1 MNLKATFSCFIV
13 FFILLCSTGASAK
26 KWDSVSTGAGFDKQV
41 LCLYADSATQ
51 TLYAGGAFTTV
62 DGITVNGI
70 AKWNGTT
77 WAAMGAGFTSPNAV
91 VYAITMYGG
100 QVYAG
105 GYFTTSGSTTVNNIA
120 KWDGTA
126 WQPLSSGM
134 STTGTYDFVSSF
146 ATFGGD
152 LYVGGE
158 FSKAGTITA
167 KNIAKW
173 NGTVWSTLGLFGGI
187 DDRVNTLYVHGGEL
201 YAGGDFV
208 INATTFSFQYRI
220 CKLGASGWDNVG
232 TKGVGDATA
241 LWSVKAFATYNNKL
255 FTGGYFNVLETGSP
269 ANHMASWNG
278 TAWASVGTP
287 AGVTSSL
294 TDPVRAL
301 QVYKN
306 KLYAGGTFSAAGAAT
321 AGYLAVWN
329 DTAWAAVDSAML
341 NGKVSATAVYKGALI
356 IAGDFTTAG
365 GASRGRIAKFD
376 LTPAAPPPSLINETS
391 SMLRCIAVPN
401 PAGESVSL
409 QVISTTVPE
418 TLTAVISDVSGKVV
432 DKLQVRGE
440 NKILVNRNGL
450 PAGTYYY
457 SVYSGSSAIGTGN
470 IVFR

>member
-1 MNLKATFSCFIV
+1 MNLRATSCYT
-13 FFILLCSTGASAK
+13 ILLFIILWSTGASAK
-26 KWDSVSTGAGFDKQV
+26 KWDSLGTGAGFDKQV
-41 LCLYADSATQ
+41 LCLYSDTATN

-77 WAAMGAGFTSPNAV
+77 WSAMGSGFTSPNAV

-100 QVYAG
+100 QIYAG

-120 KWDGTA
+120 RWDGTA
-126 WQPLSSGM
+126 WQPLSTGM
-134 STTGTYDFVSSF
+134 STTGFYDFVSSF

-187 DDRVNTLYVHGGEL
+187 DDRVNTLYVHAGEL

-241 LWSVKAFATYNNKL
+241 LWSVKALATYNNKL

-278 TAWASVGTP
+278 TAWATVGTP
-287 AGVTSSL
+287 AGVTSTT

-301 QVYKN
+301 NVYKG
-306 KLYAGGTFSAAGAAT
+306 KLYAGGAFTAAGAAT
-321 AGYLAVWN
+321 ADYLAVWN
-329 DTAWAAVDSAML
+329 DTAWAAVDSAQL
-341 NGKVSATAVYKGALI
+341 NGKVNAMALYKGALI
-356 IAGDFTTAG
+356 VAGDFTNAG
-365 GASRGRIAKFD
+365 GAARGRIAKFD
-376 LTPAAPPPSLINETS
+376 LTPATPPPSGINDAGRQLQCAALPT
-391 SMLRCIAVPN
+391 

-409 QVISTTVPE
+409 LVSSTTVPKM
-418 TLTAVISDVSGKVV
+418 LTAVITDVSGKVV
-432 DKLQVRGE
+432 DKVHVTGQ
-440 NKILVNRNGL
+440 NKIVVNRNGL

-457 SVYSGSSAIGTGN
+457 SVYTGSGASTSGN
-470 IVFR
+470 IVFQ